1 MIRDIAPGPMWSALK
16 CCSAAKGENHTEGK
30 VYRPPER
37 DAAGRCDVTQVVVRR
52 PKCFIDLSKKKNF
65 WTIRPKQMQIESG
78 ARKSN
83 YGIYQGV
90 IKIKWLKRKC

>member
-1 MIRDIAPGPMWSALK
+1 MIRDIAPMWSALK

-52 PKCFIDLSKKKNF
+52 PKCFIDLF
-65 WTIRPKQMQIESG
+65 WTIRTKQMHIESG
-78 ARKSN
+78 ARTSN